1 MIHLDW
7 MELVDK
13 NSCHKLR
20 NLSVE
25 QRRVYLVEKLLK
37 VSSAWVYDDGDT
49 SHFNKITSLIPNKQ
63 KPIIWYLRL
72 CWKPEEWTFLDKSH

>member
-1 MIHLDW
+1 MVNNTKSAIRMIHLGL

-25 QRRVYLVEKLLK
+25 QLRLYLVEKLLK
-37 VSSAWVYDDGDT
+37 FSSAL
-49 SHFNKITSLIPNKQ
+49 NI
-63 KPIIWYLRL
+63 
-72 CWKPEEWTFLDKSH
+72 